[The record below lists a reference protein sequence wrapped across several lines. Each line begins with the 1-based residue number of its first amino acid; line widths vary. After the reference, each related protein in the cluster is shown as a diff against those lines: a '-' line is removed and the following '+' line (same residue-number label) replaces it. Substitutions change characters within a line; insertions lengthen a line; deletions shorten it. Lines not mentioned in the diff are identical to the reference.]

1 MGSKR
6 NVSMSTTTDTVKV
19 VADEMVEADL
29 DSAAQPSSA
38 TAKTKKSAHAKRG
51 KRYVAARSIID
62 KTKLYTVAEAVEMVK
77 RSSYA
82 KFDASI
88 TVDGVVREIGEQGS
102 LTFPHSTG
110 KSFAVAIVTDEL
122 IEQIEAGNIDFDV
135 LLTTPAF
142 MPKLA
147 KFARVLG
154 PKGLMPNPKNGT
166 ITQDPAAKKKELEK
180 GKVTIKTEKK
190 APLIHVIVGK
200 KSFESDQ
207 LVANIEALIATLDA
221 RLKKLTISAAMGPGI
236 KVKLS

>member
-19 VADEMVEADL
+19 VADEMAEADV
-29 DSAAQPSSA
+29 DSAAQPGSASS
-38 TAKTKKSAHAKRG
+38 KTKKSTKAKRG
-51 KRYVAARSIID
+51 KRYVAARSMID
-62 KTKLYTVAEAVEMVK
+62 KTKLYTVTEAVEMVK
-77 RSSYA
+77 RSSFA

-102 LTFPHSTG
+102 LSFPHSTG
-110 KSFAVAIVTDEL
+110 KTLTVAIVTDEL

-200 KSFESDQ
+200 KSFESEK
-207 LVANIEALIATLDA
+207 LVANIEALITTLDA

-236 KVKLS
+236 KIKLS